1 MNHHFLLIVHLIC
14 AAIWVGGHLLLV
26 FAYLPKAL
34 KEKNQH
40 IILGYE
46 KKYEPV
52 GMPALALLVITGIL
66 MAYKYGVGIES
77 WFHFAAPIEKVVSTK
92 LTLLFVTVLFALSAQ
107 FRVIPKLKNNP
118 DKLSEMSIHIIS
130 VTTIG
135 VIMLILGSFVRFGG
149 I

>member
-1 MNHHFLLIVHLIC
+1 MNHHFLLIMHLIC
-14 AAIWVGGHLLLV
+14 AAIWVGGHLMLV
-26 FAYLPKAL
+26 FAYLPKAI

-40 IILGYE
+40 IILEYE

-66 MAYKYGVGIES
+66 MAYNYGVGVEN
-77 WFHFAAPIEKVVSTK
+77 WFHFATPIEKVVSVK
-92 LTLLFVTVLFALSAQ
+92 LALLFITVLFALRAQ
-107 FRVIPKLKNNP
+107 FRVLPKLKNDAGILP
-118 DKLSEMSIHIIS
+118 EMSVHIIS

-135 VIMLILGSFVRFGG
+135 LIMLILGSFVRFGG

>member
-1 MNHHFLLIVHLIC
+1 M
-14 AAIWVGGHLLLV
+14 LV

-34 KEKNQH
+34 KEKKQH
-40 IILGYE
+40 IILEYE

-66 MAYKYGVGIES
+66 MAYNYGVGVES
-77 WFHFAAPIEKVVSTK
+77 WFHFATPIEKVVSVK
-92 LTLLFVTVLFALSAQ
+92 LALLFVTVLFALSAQ
-107 FRVIPKLKNNP
+107 FRVLPKLKNNP
-118 DKLSEMSIHIIS
+118 DILPEMSVHILS